1 MAENLILQIG
11 DLRGE
16 PREIENPDRFEVRMT
31 LGLNNERRYDKEA
44 GGWVDGTASFLDV
57 ACFGQLAKHILD
69 SNWTSG
75 LKIMAYGHL
84 ANNDSI
90 DPSTGKTIPAFILK
104 AVHAGPSA
112 QRGPVTVVKTAKPR
126 RKPVRVGDTFAQIA
140 NELNEAQRR
149 RTEAAAETP
158 AAA

>member
-1 MAENLILQIG
+1 MAENLIPQIG

-16 PREIENPDRFEVRMT
+16 PREIENPDSFEVRMT
-31 LGLNNERRYDKEA
+31 LGLNNERRYDKDA
-44 GGWVDGTASFLDV
+44 GCWVDGPASFLEV
-57 ACFGQLAKHILD
+57 ACFGPLAKHILD

-75 LKIMAYGHL
+75 LKIMVYGHL
-84 ANNDSI
+84 ANNDSV

-112 QRGPVTVVKTAKPR
+112 QRGPVTAVRRAKPR
-126 RKPVRVGDTFAQIA
+126 RRPVRVGDTFAQIA
-140 NELNEAQRR
+140 HELKEAQRR
-149 RTEAAAETP
+149 RTDAAEAP

>member
-1 MAENLILQIG
+1 MAENLIPQIG

-16 PREIENPDRFEVRMT
+16 PREIENSDSFEVRMT
-31 LGLNNERRYDKEA
+31 LGLNNERRYDKNA
-44 GGWVDGTASFLDV
+44 GCWVDGPASFLEV
-57 ACFGQLAKHILD
+57 ACFGPLAKHILD

-75 LKIMAYGHL
+75 LKIMVYGHL

-90 DPSTGKTIPAFILK
+90 DPATGNTIPAFLLK

-112 QRGPVTVVKTAKPR
+112 QRGPVTASRAAKPR
-126 RKPVRVGDTFAQIA
+126 QRPVRVGDTFAQITR
-140 NELNEAQRR
+140 ELQEAQRR
-149 RTEAAAETP
+149 RSEAAAETP